1 MEPLSVPTS
10 YHIDTTSAAPSAF
23 PSEYPPSLLMSGAPC
38 VIPISLP
45 PVTCTMPSYVPYT
58 VPSSLSTM
66 TPLVELSEYTS
77 SAPSSTPSLRLY
89 STTATPFHWPKSSP
103 SVVNYT
109 KQQGLSPYYFTLIT
123 YILPDI
129 IPISSPTIIPP
140 ELPRDAT

>member
-10 YHIDTTSAAPSAF
+10 YHIDTTSAAPSAC
-23 PSEYPPSLLMSGAPC
+23 PSEYHPSLLMSGAPC

-45 PVTCTMPSYVPYT
+45 PVPSPMPSYVPYT

-77 SAPSSTPSLRLY
+77 SAPSSTPSMRLY

-103 SVVNYT
+103 SVVNST
-109 KQQGLSPYYFTLIT
+109 KQQSLTHCYFTLLT

-129 IPISSPTIIPP
+129 IPRSS
-140 ELPRDAT
+140 LPLTPS

>member
-38 VIPISLP
+38 VLPITLP
-45 PVTCTMPSYVPYT
+45 PLPCTMPSYVPDT
-58 VPSSLSTM
+58 VPSRFSTM
-66 TPLVELSEYTS
+66 SPLVELSEYTS

-89 STTATPFHWPKSSP
+89 STTATPFHWPKSSL

-109 KQQGLSPYYFTLIT
+109 KKQILDQYSFTILT
-123 YILPDI
+123 HILPDI
-129 IPISSPTIIPP
+129 ITSYYLPITP
-140 ELPRDAT
+140 